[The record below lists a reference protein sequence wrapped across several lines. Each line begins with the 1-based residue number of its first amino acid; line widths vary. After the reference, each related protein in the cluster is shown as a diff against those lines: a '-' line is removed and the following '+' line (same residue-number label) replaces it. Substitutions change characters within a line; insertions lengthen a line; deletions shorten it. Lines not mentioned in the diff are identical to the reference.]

1 MYIYILYIY
10 YKQIQ
15 NLRKNTALHFAYEK
29 DNEDIINILESRGA
43 TKTKNSLGV
52 YPGEKIQPVKNDN
65 RIELPINIIDASKSN
80 NLDLIKT
87 LLKQKVDVNMKD
99 PSGSTALMSAAWNE
113 NKEIIETL
121 LLANAD
127 PNVFIIYL

>member
-1 MYIYILYIY
+1 M
-10 YKQIQ
+10 
-15 NLRKNTALHFAYEK
+15 RKNTALHFAYEK
-29 DNEDIINILESRGA
+29 DNEDIINLLETRGA
-43 TKTKNSLGV
+43 AKMKNSLGV
-52 YPGEKIQPVKNDN
+52 YPGEKIAPVKNDN
-65 RIELPINIIDASKSN
+65 KIELPINIIDASKSN

-99 PSGSTALMSAAWNE
+99 SSGSTALMSAAWNE

-127 PNVFIIYL
+127 PNV